1 MWYNY
6 HITTTH
12 LNQSLSVIAVEFM
25 YMCSLD
31 LTEKKIYT
39 FIFKD
44 LITETVVVYE
54 NLNTSVKT
62 KEVPKVESMS
72 ARKNESKF

>member
-6 HITTTH
+6 HITTH

-25 YMCSLD
+25 YICSLD
-31 LTEKKIYT
+31 LTEKIYT

-44 LITETVVVYE
+44 LIKETVVVYE

>member
-6 HITTTH
+6 HITTH
-12 LNQSLSVIAVEFM
+12 LNQSLSVITVEFM

-31 LTEKKIYT
+31 LTEKIYT

-44 LITETVVVYE
+44 LIKETVVVYE

>member
-6 HITTTH
+6 HITAH
-12 LNQSLSVIAVEFM
+12 LNQSLSVITVEFM

-31 LTEKKIYT
+31 LTL
-39 FIFKD
+39 FFKD

>member
-6 HITTTH
+6 HITTH

-31 LTEKKIYT
+31 LTEKIYT

-44 LITETVVVYE
+44 LIKENVVVYE

>member
-31 LTEKKIYT
+31 LTEKIYT

-44 LITETVVVYE
+44 LITETV
-54 NLNTSVKT
+54 VKT

>member
-6 HITTTH
+6 HITTH

-25 YMCSLD
+25 YICSLD
-31 LTEKKIYT
+31 LTEKIYT

-44 LITETVVVYE
+44 LIKEYVVVYE

-62 KEVPKVESMS
+62 KKVPKVESMS

>member
-6 HITTTH
+6 HNTTH
-12 LNQSLSVIAVEFM
+12 LNQSLSVITVELL
-25 YMCSLD
+25 YICSLN
-31 LTEKKIYT
+31 LTEKIYT

-44 LITETVVVYE
+44 LITETVVVYK
-54 NLNTSVKT
+54 NLNASVKT
-62 KEVPKVESMS
+62 KEVPNVQSMS

>member
-6 HITTTH
+6 HITTH

-25 YMCSLD
+25 YICSLD
-31 LTEKKIYT
+31 LTEKIYT

-62 KEVPKVESMS
+62 KKVPKVESMS